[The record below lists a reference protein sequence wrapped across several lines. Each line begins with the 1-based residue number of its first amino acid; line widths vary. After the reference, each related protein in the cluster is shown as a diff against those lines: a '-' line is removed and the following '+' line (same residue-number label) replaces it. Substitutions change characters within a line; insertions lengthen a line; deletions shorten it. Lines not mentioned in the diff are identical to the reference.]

1 MANVKEYVL
10 AKYKD
15 SNKLSFLII
24 QQVTNDQSI
33 QINGGNRSK
42 QLKELKKVVE
52 EKKAIK
58 DHIDQLKN

>member
-1 MANVKEYVL
+1 M

-15 SNKLSFLII
+15 SNKLSCLII

-33 QINGGNRSK
+33 QINSGNRSK